1 MGWKDDLQ
9 DASFRG
15 VQFECTSTNESG
27 SKSLA
32 VKQPPYSNKASV
44 EDMGNNPLKISIE
57 AIFSGENYKI
67 EMDALWAALVAT
79 GSGELIHPVHGVMQV
94 YAESYQIGHVAE
106 EVDACKISIEFL
118 QAEDKER
125 SLFIPVTVSQQID
138 LINIVSAPA
147 SMLQTVL
154 KKLQEFDP
162 KKYFTFVTKI
172 RNGINTARKFLGS
185 VKSAVE
191 NVLSP
196 DWIVDLIDDVTRLAT
211 FDTNIS
217 AISKWREQFKRTQ
230 RFERLFQNNSSN
242 GNSRQ
247 VSNSAT
253 VAISK
258 WRDVFKRVQQFEK
271 LYQDESSPQI
281 LRQTWRAIHVAAV
294 VAVTQQVVATVR
306 KEMAENGNISFT
318 PVGLAQNRNISFTP
332 VGLAQNRNISFT
344 PVELAVIRQANRK
357 LIQQAINSERALIA
371 AATAAQNNNAGI
383 NVEDDAPA
391 SELIFI
397 AMTQIQVYKQLADQI
412 HLQIQELIEVRP
424 PITTTKVLV
433 PCTLHW
439 LAHALYGDMDRA
451 EEIRRLNPDLEN
463 PAILRTGMEL
473 TVYAR

>member
-32 VKQPPYSNKASV
+32 VKQAPYSNKANV
-44 EDMGNNPLKISIE
+44 EDLGNNPLKISIE

-125 SLFIPVTVSQQID
+125 PLFIPIAVPVSIPLYSIPDSPVT
-138 LINIVSAPA
+138 A
-147 SMLQTVL
+147 LQSVL
-154 KKLQEFDP
+154 KKLQQFNP
-162 KKYFTFVTKI
+162 NKFFSFVNKI
-172 RNGINTARKFLGS
+172 RDGISAARQFLGT
-185 VKSAVE
+185 VKGAIE

-196 DWIVDLIDDVTRLAT
+196 DWIVGLIDDATRLAT

-217 AISKWREQFKRTQ
+217 AISKWR
-230 RFERLFQNNSSN
+230 
-242 GNSRQ
+242 
-247 VSNSAT
+247 
-253 VAISK
+253 
-258 WRDVFKRVQQFEK
+258 DVFKRVQRFEK
-271 LYQDESSPQI
+271 LFQNDDDTPKVMQ
-281 LRQTWRAIHVAAV
+281 QTWRAVQVATA

-306 KEMAENGNISFT
+306 KEMAENKT
-318 PVGLAQNRNISFTP
+318 V
-332 VGLAQNRNISFT
+332 SFT

-371 AATAAQNNNAGI
+371 ATTAAQNNNAGI

-439 LAHALYGDMDRA
+439 LAHSLYGDMDRA
-451 EEIRRLNPDLEN
+451 DEIRRLNPDLQN

>member
-32 VKQPPYSNKASV
+32 VKQAPYSNKANV
-44 EDMGNNPLKISIE
+44 EDLGNNPLKISIE

-125 SLFIPVTVSQQID
+125 PLFIPIAVPVSIPLYSIPDSPVT
-138 LINIVSAPA
+138 A
-147 SMLQTVL
+147 LQSVL
-154 KKLQEFDP
+154 KKLQQFNP
-162 KKYFTFVTKI
+162 NKFFSFVNKI
-172 RNGINTARKFLGS
+172 RDGISAARQFLGT
-185 VKSAVE
+185 VKGAIE

-196 DWIVDLIDDVTRLAT
+196 DWIVGLIDDATRLAT

-217 AISKWREQFKRTQ
+217 AISKWR
-230 RFERLFQNNSSN
+230 
-242 GNSRQ
+242 
-247 VSNSAT
+247 
-253 VAISK
+253 
-258 WRDVFKRVQQFEK
+258 DVFKRVQRFEK
-271 LYQDESSPQI
+271 LFQNDDDTPKVMQ
-281 LRQTWRAIHVAAV
+281 QTWRAVQVATA

-306 KEMAENGNISFT
+306 KEMAENKT
-318 PVGLAQNRNISFTP
+318 V
-332 VGLAQNRNISFT
+332 SFT

-424 PITTTKVLV
+424 PITTTNVLV

-451 EEIRRLNPDLEN
+451 DEIRRLNPDLQN

>member
-125 SLFIPVTVSQQID
+125 QLFIPIAVPVSIPLYSIPDSPVT
-138 LINIVSAPA
+138 A
-147 SMLQTVL
+147 LQSVL
-154 KKLQEFDP
+154 KKLQQFNP
-162 KKYFTFVTKI
+162 NKFFSFVNKI
-172 RNGINTARKFLGS
+172 RDGISAARQFLGT
-185 VKSAVE
+185 VKGAIE

-196 DWIVDLIDDVTRLAT
+196 DWIVGLIDDATRLAT

-217 AISKWREQFKRTQ
+217 AISKWR
-230 RFERLFQNNSSN
+230 
-242 GNSRQ
+242 
-247 VSNSAT
+247 
-253 VAISK
+253 
-258 WRDVFKRVQQFEK
+258 DVFKRVQRFEK
-271 LYQDESSPQI
+271 LFQNDDDTPKVMQ
-281 LRQTWRAIHVAAV
+281 QTWRAVQVATA

-306 KEMAENGNISFT
+306 KEMAENKT
-318 PVGLAQNRNISFTP
+318 V
-332 VGLAQNRNISFT
+332 SFT

-383 NVEDDAPA
+383 TVEDDAPA

-439 LAHALYGDMDRA
+439 LAHSLYGDMDRA
-451 EEIRRLNPDLEN
+451 DEIRRLNPDLQN

>member
-15 VQFECTSTNESG
+15 VQFECTSTNDSA

-32 VKQPPYSNKASV
+32 IKQAPYSNKASV
-44 EDMGNNPLKISIE
+44 EDMGNNPLKISID
-57 AIFSGENYKI
+57 AVFSGENYKI

-125 SLFIPVTVSQQID
+125 PLFIPIAVPVSIPLYSIPDSPVT
-138 LINIVSAPA
+138 A
-147 SMLQTVL
+147 LQSVL
-154 KKLQEFDP
+154 KKLQQFNP
-162 KKYFTFVTKI
+162 NKFFSFVNKI
-172 RNGINTARKFLGS
+172 RDGISAARQFLGT
-185 VKSAVE
+185 VKGAIE

-196 DWIVDLIDDVTRLAT
+196 DWIVGLIDDATRLAT

-217 AISKWREQFKRTQ
+217 AISKWR
-230 RFERLFQNNSSN
+230 
-242 GNSRQ
+242 
-247 VSNSAT
+247 
-253 VAISK
+253 
-258 WRDVFKRVQQFEK
+258 DVFKRVQRFEK
-271 LYQDESSPQI
+271 LFQNDDDTPKVMQ
-281 LRQTWRAIHVAAV
+281 QTWRAVQVATA

-306 KEMAENGNISFT
+306 KEMAENKT
-318 PVGLAQNRNISFTP
+318 V
-332 VGLAQNRNISFT
+332 SFT

-383 NVEDDAPA
+383 TVEDDAPA

-439 LAHALYGDMDRA
+439 LAHSLYGDMDRA
-451 EEIRRLNPDLEN
+451 DEIRRLNPDLQN
-463 PAILRTGMEL
+463 PAVLRTGMEL

>member
-32 VKQPPYSNKASV
+32 VKQAPYSNKANV
-44 EDMGNNPLKISIE
+44 EDLGNNPLKISIE

-125 SLFIPVTVSQQID
+125 PLFIPIAVPVSIPLYSIPDSPVT
-138 LINIVSAPA
+138 A
-147 SMLQTVL
+147 LQSVL
-154 KKLQEFDP
+154 KKLQQFNP
-162 KKYFTFVTKI
+162 NKFFSFVNKI
-172 RNGINTARKFLGS
+172 RDGISAARQFLGT
-185 VKSAVE
+185 VKGAIE

-196 DWIVDLIDDVTRLAT
+196 DWIVGLIDDATRLAT

-217 AISKWREQFKRTQ
+217 AISKWR
-230 RFERLFQNNSSN
+230 
-242 GNSRQ
+242 
-247 VSNSAT
+247 
-253 VAISK
+253 
-258 WRDVFKRVQQFEK
+258 DVFKRVQRFEK
-271 LYQDESSPQI
+271 LFQNDDDTPKVMQ
-281 LRQTWRAIHVAAV
+281 QTWRAVQVATA

-306 KEMAENGNISFT
+306 KEMAENKT
-318 PVGLAQNRNISFTP
+318 V
-332 VGLAQNRNISFT
+332 SFT

-451 EEIRRLNPDLEN
+451 DEIRRLNPDLQN

>member
-32 VKQPPYSNKASV
+32 VKQAPYSNKANV
-44 EDMGNNPLKISIE
+44 EDLGNNPLKISIE

-125 SLFIPVTVSQQID
+125 PLFIPIAVPVSIPLYSIPDSPVT
-138 LINIVSAPA
+138 A
-147 SMLQTVL
+147 LQSVL
-154 KKLQEFDP
+154 KKLQQFNP
-162 KKYFTFVTKI
+162 NKFFSFVNKI
-172 RNGINTARKFLGS
+172 RDGISAARQFLGT
-185 VKSAVE
+185 VKGAIE

-196 DWIVDLIDDVTRLAT
+196 DWIVGLIDDATRLAT

-217 AISKWREQFKRTQ
+217 AISKWR
-230 RFERLFQNNSSN
+230 
-242 GNSRQ
+242 
-247 VSNSAT
+247 
-253 VAISK
+253 
-258 WRDVFKRVQQFEK
+258 DVFKRVQRFEK
-271 LYQDESSPQI
+271 LFQNDDDTPKVMQ
-281 LRQTWRAIHVAAV
+281 QTWRAVQVATA

-306 KEMAENGNISFT
+306 KEMAENKT
-318 PVGLAQNRNISFTP
+318 V
-332 VGLAQNRNISFT
+332 SFT

-439 LAHALYGDMDRA
+439 LAHSLYGDMDRA
-451 EEIRRLNPDLEN
+451 DEIRRLNPDLQN

>member
-125 SLFIPVTVSQQID
+125 PLFIPIAVPVSIPLYSIPDSPVT
-138 LINIVSAPA
+138 A
-147 SMLQTVL
+147 LQSVL
-154 KKLQEFDP
+154 KKLQQFNP
-162 KKYFTFVTKI
+162 NKFFSFVNKI
-172 RNGINTARKFLGS
+172 RDGISAARQFLGT
-185 VKSAVE
+185 VKGAIE

-196 DWIVDLIDDVTRLAT
+196 DWIVGLIDDATRLAT

-217 AISKWREQFKRTQ
+217 AISKWR
-230 RFERLFQNNSSN
+230 
-242 GNSRQ
+242 
-247 VSNSAT
+247 
-253 VAISK
+253 
-258 WRDVFKRVQQFEK
+258 DVFKRVQRFEK
-271 LYQDESSPQI
+271 LFQNDDDTPKVMQ
-281 LRQTWRAIHVAAV
+281 QTWRAVQVATA

-306 KEMAENGNISFT
+306 KEMAENKT
-318 PVGLAQNRNISFTP
+318 V
-332 VGLAQNRNISFT
+332 SFT

>member
-32 VKQPPYSNKASV
+32 VKQAPYSNKANV
-44 EDMGNNPLKISIE
+44 EDLGNNPLKISIE

-125 SLFIPVTVSQQID
+125 PLFIPIAVPVSIPLYSIPDSPVT
-138 LINIVSAPA
+138 A
-147 SMLQTVL
+147 LQSVL
-154 KKLQEFDP
+154 KKLQQFNP
-162 KKYFTFVTKI
+162 NKFFSFVNKI
-172 RNGINTARKFLGS
+172 RDGISAARQFLGT
-185 VKSAVE
+185 VKGAIE

-196 DWIVDLIDDVTRLAT
+196 DWIVGLIDDATRLAT

-217 AISKWREQFKRTQ
+217 AISKWR
-230 RFERLFQNNSSN
+230 
-242 GNSRQ
+242 
-247 VSNSAT
+247 
-253 VAISK
+253 
-258 WRDVFKRVQQFEK
+258 DVFKRVQRFEK
-271 LYQDESSPQI
+271 LFQNDDDTPKVMQ
-281 LRQTWRAIHVAAV
+281 QTWRAVQVATA

-306 KEMAENGNISFT
+306 KEMAENKT
-318 PVGLAQNRNISFTP
+318 V
-332 VGLAQNRNISFT
+332 SFT

-439 LAHALYGDMDRA
+439 LAHSLYGDMDRA
-451 EEIRRLNPDLEN
+451 DEIRRLNPDLQN
-463 PAILRTGMEL
+463 PAVLRTGMEL

>member
-44 EDMGNNPLKISIE
+44 EDMGNNPLKISID
-57 AIFSGENYKI
+57 AVFSGENYKI

-125 SLFIPVTVSQQID
+125 PLFIPIAVPVSIPLYSIPDSPVT
-138 LINIVSAPA
+138 A
-147 SMLQTVL
+147 LQSVL
-154 KKLQEFDP
+154 KKLQQFNP
-162 KKYFTFVTKI
+162 NKFFSFVNKI
-172 RNGINTARKFLGS
+172 RDGISAARQFLGT
-185 VKSAVE
+185 VKGAIE

-196 DWIVDLIDDVTRLAT
+196 DWIVGLIDDATRLAT

-217 AISKWREQFKRTQ
+217 AISKWR
-230 RFERLFQNNSSN
+230 
-242 GNSRQ
+242 
-247 VSNSAT
+247 
-253 VAISK
+253 
-258 WRDVFKRVQQFEK
+258 DVFKRVQRFEK
-271 LYQDESSPQI
+271 LFQNDDDTPKVMQ
-281 LRQTWRAIHVAAV
+281 QTWRAVQVATA

-306 KEMAENGNISFT
+306 KEMAENKT
-318 PVGLAQNRNISFTP
+318 V
-332 VGLAQNRNISFT
+332 SFT

-383 NVEDDAPA
+383 TVEDDAPA

-451 EEIRRLNPDLEN
+451 DEIRRLNPDLQN

>member
-125 SLFIPVTVSQQID
+125 PLFIPIAVPVSIPLYSIPDSPVT
-138 LINIVSAPA
+138 A
-147 SMLQTVL
+147 LQSVL
-154 KKLQEFDP
+154 KKLQQFNP
-162 KKYFTFVTKI
+162 NKFFSFVNKI
-172 RNGINTARKFLGS
+172 RDGISAARQFLGT
-185 VKSAVE
+185 VKGAIE

-196 DWIVDLIDDVTRLAT
+196 DWIVGLVDDATRLAT

-217 AISKWREQFKRTQ
+217 AISKWR
-230 RFERLFQNNSSN
+230 
-242 GNSRQ
+242 
-247 VSNSAT
+247 
-253 VAISK
+253 
-258 WRDVFKRVQQFEK
+258 DVFKRVQRFEK
-271 LYQDESSPQI
+271 LFQNDDDTPKVMQ
-281 LRQTWRAIHVAAV
+281 QTWRAVQVATA

-306 KEMAENGNISFT
+306 KEMAENKT
-318 PVGLAQNRNISFTP
+318 V
-332 VGLAQNRNISFT
+332 SFT

-383 NVEDDAPA
+383 TVEDDAPA

-451 EEIRRLNPDLEN
+451 DEIRRLNPDLQN
-463 PAILRTGMEL
+463 PAVLRTGMEL

>member
-32 VKQPPYSNKASV
+32 VKQAPYSNKANV
-44 EDMGNNPLKISIE
+44 EDLGNNPLKISIE

-125 SLFIPVTVSQQID
+125 PLFIPIAVPVSIPLYSIPDSPVT
-138 LINIVSAPA
+138 A
-147 SMLQTVL
+147 LQSVL
-154 KKLQEFDP
+154 KKLQQFNP
-162 KKYFTFVTKI
+162 NKFFSFVNKI
-172 RNGINTARKFLGS
+172 RDGINSARQILGT
-185 VKSAVE
+185 VKGAIE

-196 DWIVDLIDDVTRLAT
+196 DWIVGLVDDATRLAT

-217 AISKWREQFKRTQ
+217 AISKWR
-230 RFERLFQNNSSN
+230 
-242 GNSRQ
+242 
-247 VSNSAT
+247 
-253 VAISK
+253 
-258 WRDVFKRVQQFEK
+258 DVFKRVQRFEK
-271 LYQDESSPQI
+271 LFQNDDDTPKVMQ
-281 LRQTWRAIHVAAV
+281 QTWRAVQVATA

-306 KEMAENGNISFT
+306 KEMAENKT
-318 PVGLAQNRNISFTP
+318 V
-332 VGLAQNRNISFT
+332 SFT

-383 NVEDDAPA
+383 TVEDDAPA

-439 LAHALYGDMDRA
+439 LAHSLYGDMDRA
-451 EEIRRLNPDLEN
+451 DEIRRLNPDLQN
-463 PAILRTGMEL
+463 PAVLRTGMEL

>member
-44 EDMGNNPLKISIE
+44 EDMGNNPLKISID
-57 AIFSGENYKI
+57 AVFAGENYKI

-106 EVDACKISIEFL
+106 EVDACKISIEFT

-125 SLFIPVTVSQQID
+125 PLFIPIAVPVSIPLYSIPD
-138 LINIVSAPA
+138 SPLSA
-147 SMLQTVL
+147 LQSVL
-154 KKLQEFDP
+154 KKLQQFNP
-162 KKYFTFVTKI
+162 NKFFSFVNKI
-172 RNGINTARKFLGS
+172 RDGINSARQFLGT
-185 VKSAVE
+185 VKGAIE

-196 DWIVDLIDDVTRLAT
+196 DWIVGLVDDATRLAT

-217 AISKWREQFKRTQ
+217 AISKWR
-230 RFERLFQNNSSN
+230 
-242 GNSRQ
+242 
-247 VSNSAT
+247 
-253 VAISK
+253 
-258 WRDVFKRVQQFEK
+258 DVFKRVQRFEK
-271 LYQDESSPQI
+271 LFQNDDDTPKVMQ
-281 LRQTWRAIHVAAV
+281 QTWRAVHVATA

-306 KEMAENGNISFT
+306 KEMAENKT
-318 PVGLAQNRNISFTP
+318 V
-332 VGLAQNRNISFT
+332 SFT

-397 AMTQIQVYKQLADQI
+397 AMTQIQVYKQLADKI

-451 EEIRRLNPDLEN
+451 DEIRRLNPDLQN
-463 PAILRTGMEL
+463 PAVLRTGMEL

>member
-32 VKQPPYSNKASV
+32 VKQAPYSNKANV
-44 EDMGNNPLKISIE
+44 EDLGNNPLKISIE

-125 SLFIPVTVSQQID
+125 PLFIPIAVPVSIPLYSIPD
-138 LINIVSAPA
+138 SPLSA
-147 SMLQTVL
+147 LQSVL
-154 KKLQEFDP
+154 KKLQQFNP
-162 KKYFTFVTKI
+162 NKFFSFVNKI
-172 RNGINTARKFLGS
+172 RDGISAARQFLGT
-185 VKSAVE
+185 VKGAIE

-196 DWIVDLIDDVTRLAT
+196 DWIVGLIDDATRLAT

-217 AISKWREQFKRTQ
+217 AISKWR
-230 RFERLFQNNSSN
+230 
-242 GNSRQ
+242 
-247 VSNSAT
+247 
-253 VAISK
+253 
-258 WRDVFKRVQQFEK
+258 DVFKRVQRFEK
-271 LYQDESSPQI
+271 LFQNDDDTPKVMQ
-281 LRQTWRAIHVAAV
+281 QTWRAVQVATA

-306 KEMAENGNISFT
+306 KEMAENKT
-318 PVGLAQNRNISFTP
+318 V
-332 VGLAQNRNISFT
+332 SFT

-383 NVEDDAPA
+383 TVEDDAPA

-439 LAHALYGDMDRA
+439 LAHSLYGDMDRA
-451 EEIRRLNPDLEN
+451 DEIRRLNPDLQN

>member
-32 VKQPPYSNKASV
+32 VKQAPYSNKANV
-44 EDMGNNPLKISIE
+44 EDLGNNPLKISIE

-125 SLFIPVTVSQQID
+125 PLFIPIAVPVSIPLYSIPDSPVT
-138 LINIVSAPA
+138 A
-147 SMLQTVL
+147 LQSVL
-154 KKLQEFDP
+154 KKLQQFNP
-162 KKYFTFVTKI
+162 NKFFSFVNKI
-172 RNGINTARKFLGS
+172 RDGISAARQFLGT
-185 VKSAVE
+185 VKGAIE

-196 DWIVDLIDDVTRLAT
+196 DWIVGLIDDATRLAT

-217 AISKWREQFKRTQ
+217 AISKWR
-230 RFERLFQNNSSN
+230 
-242 GNSRQ
+242 
-247 VSNSAT
+247 
-253 VAISK
+253 
-258 WRDVFKRVQQFEK
+258 DVFKRVQRFEK
-271 LYQDESSPQI
+271 LFQNDDDTPKVMQ
-281 LRQTWRAIHVAAV
+281 QTWRAVQVATA

-306 KEMAENGNISFT
+306 KEMAENKT
-318 PVGLAQNRNISFTP
+318 V
-332 VGLAQNRNISFT
+332 SFT

-383 NVEDDAPA
+383 TVEDDAPA

-424 PITTTKVLV
+424 PITTTNVLV

-451 EEIRRLNPDLEN
+451 DEIRRLNPDLQN
-463 PAILRTGMEL
+463 PAVLRTGMEL

>member
-125 SLFIPVTVSQQID
+125 PLFIPIAVPVSIPLYSIPDSPVT
-138 LINIVSAPA
+138 A
-147 SMLQTVL
+147 LQSVL
-154 KKLQEFDP
+154 KKLQQFNP
-162 KKYFTFVTKI
+162 NKFFSFVNKI
-172 RNGINTARKFLGS
+172 RDGISAARQFLGT
-185 VKSAVE
+185 VKGAIE

-196 DWIVDLIDDVTRLAT
+196 DWIVGLIDDATRLAT

-217 AISKWREQFKRTQ
+217 AISKWR
-230 RFERLFQNNSSN
+230 
-242 GNSRQ
+242 
-247 VSNSAT
+247 
-253 VAISK
+253 
-258 WRDVFKRVQQFEK
+258 DVFKRVQRFEK
-271 LYQDESSPQI
+271 LFQNDDDTPKVMQ
-281 LRQTWRAIHVAAV
+281 QTWRAVQVATA

-306 KEMAENGNISFT
+306 KEMAENKT
-318 PVGLAQNRNISFTP
+318 V
-332 VGLAQNRNISFT
+332 SFT

-383 NVEDDAPA
+383 TVEDDAPA

-439 LAHALYGDMDRA
+439 LAHSLYGDMDRA
-451 EEIRRLNPDLEN
+451 DEIRRLNPDLEN

>member
-32 VKQPPYSNKASV
+32 VKQAPYSNKANV
-44 EDMGNNPLKISIE
+44 EDLGNNPLKISIE

-125 SLFIPVTVSQQID
+125 PLFIPIAVPVSIPLYSIPDSPVT
-138 LINIVSAPA
+138 A
-147 SMLQTVL
+147 LQSVL
-154 KKLQEFDP
+154 KKLQQFNP
-162 KKYFTFVTKI
+162 NKFFSFVNKI
-172 RNGINTARKFLGS
+172 RDGISAARQFLGT
-185 VKSAVE
+185 VKGAIE

-196 DWIVDLIDDVTRLAT
+196 DWIVGLIDDATRLAT

-217 AISKWREQFKRTQ
+217 AISKWR
-230 RFERLFQNNSSN
+230 
-242 GNSRQ
+242 
-247 VSNSAT
+247 
-253 VAISK
+253 
-258 WRDVFKRVQQFEK
+258 DVFKRVQRFEK
-271 LYQDESSPQI
+271 LFQNDDDTPKVMQ
-281 LRQTWRAIHVAAV
+281 QTWRAVQVATA
-294 VAVTQQVVATVR
+294 VAVTQEVVATVR
-306 KEMAENGNISFT
+306 KEMAENKT
-318 PVGLAQNRNISFTP
+318 V
-332 VGLAQNRNISFT
+332 SFT

-383 NVEDDAPA
+383 TVEDDAPA

-439 LAHALYGDMDRA
+439 LAHSLYGDMDRA
-451 EEIRRLNPDLEN
+451 DEIRRLNPDLQN

>member
-32 VKQPPYSNKASV
+32 VKQAPYSNKANV
-44 EDMGNNPLKISIE
+44 EDLGNNPLKISIE

-125 SLFIPVTVSQQID
+125 PLFIPIAVPVSIPLYSIPDSPVT
-138 LINIVSAPA
+138 A
-147 SMLQTVL
+147 LQSVL
-154 KKLQEFDP
+154 KKLQQFNP
-162 KKYFTFVTKI
+162 NKFFSFVNKI
-172 RNGINTARKFLGS
+172 RDGISAARQFLGT
-185 VKSAVE
+185 VKGAIE

-196 DWIVDLIDDVTRLAT
+196 DWIVGLIDDATRLAT

-217 AISKWREQFKRTQ
+217 AISKWR
-230 RFERLFQNNSSN
+230 
-242 GNSRQ
+242 
-247 VSNSAT
+247 
-253 VAISK
+253 
-258 WRDVFKRVQQFEK
+258 DVFKRVQRFEK
-271 LYQDESSPQI
+271 LFQNDDDTPKVMQ
-281 LRQTWRAIHVAAV
+281 QTWRAVQVATA

-306 KEMAENGNISFT
+306 KEMAENKT
-318 PVGLAQNRNISFTP
+318 V
-332 VGLAQNRNISFT
+332 SFT

-383 NVEDDAPA
+383 TVEDDAPA

-439 LAHALYGDMDRA
+439 LAHSLYGDMDRA
-451 EEIRRLNPDLEN
+451 DEIRRLNPDLQN
-463 PAILRTGMEL
+463 PAVLRTGMEL

>member
-27 SKSLA
+27 SRSLA

-44 EDMGNNPLKISIE
+44 EDMGNNPLKISID
-57 AIFSGENYKI
+57 AVFSGENYKI

-106 EVDACKISIEFL
+106 DVDTCKISIEFI

-217 AISKWREQFKRTQ
+217 AISKWHEQFKRTQ
-230 RFERLFQNNSSN
+230 RFERLFQNNSG
-242 GNSRQ
+242 GNMGTAQ
-247 VSNSAT
+247 ADPV

-281 LRQTWRAIHVAAV
+281 LRQTWRAIPV

-306 KEMAENGNISFT
+306 KEMAENG
-318 PVGLAQNRNISFTP
+318 NISFTP

-397 AMTQIQVYKQLADQI
+397 AMTQIHVSKQLADQI

>member
-125 SLFIPVTVSQQID
+125 PLFIPIAVPVSIPLYSIPDSPVT
-138 LINIVSAPA
+138 A
-147 SMLQTVL
+147 LQSVL
-154 KKLQEFDP
+154 KKLQQFNP
-162 KKYFTFVTKI
+162 NKFFSFVNKI
-172 RNGINTARKFLGS
+172 RDGISAARQFLGT
-185 VKSAVE
+185 VKGAIE

-196 DWIVDLIDDVTRLAT
+196 DWIVGLVDDATRLAT

-217 AISKWREQFKRTQ
+217 AISKWR
-230 RFERLFQNNSSN
+230 
-242 GNSRQ
+242 
-247 VSNSAT
+247 
-253 VAISK
+253 
-258 WRDVFKRVQQFEK
+258 DVFKRVQRFEK
-271 LYQDESSPQI
+271 LFQNDDDTPKVMQ
-281 LRQTWRAIHVAAV
+281 QTWRAVQVATA

-306 KEMAENGNISFT
+306 KEMAENKT
-318 PVGLAQNRNISFTP
+318 V
-332 VGLAQNRNISFT
+332 SFT

-439 LAHALYGDMDRA
+439 LAHSLYGDMDRA
-451 EEIRRLNPDLEN
+451 DEIRRLNPDLQN
-463 PAILRTGMEL
+463 PAVLRTGMEL

>member
-32 VKQPPYSNKASV
+32 VKQAPYSNKANV
-44 EDMGNNPLKISIE
+44 EDLGNNPLKISIE

-125 SLFIPVTVSQQID
+125 PLFIPIAVPVSIPLYSIPDSPVT
-138 LINIVSAPA
+138 A
-147 SMLQTVL
+147 LQSVL
-154 KKLQEFDP
+154 KKLQQFNP
-162 KKYFTFVTKI
+162 NKFFSFVNKI
-172 RNGINTARKFLGS
+172 RDGISAARQFLGT
-185 VKSAVE
+185 VKGAIE

-196 DWIVDLIDDVTRLAT
+196 DWIVGLIDDATRLAT

-217 AISKWREQFKRTQ
+217 AISKWR
-230 RFERLFQNNSSN
+230 
-242 GNSRQ
+242 
-247 VSNSAT
+247 
-253 VAISK
+253 
-258 WRDVFKRVQQFEK
+258 DVFKRVQRFEK
-271 LYQDESSPQI
+271 LFQNDDDTPKVMQ
-281 LRQTWRAIHVAAV
+281 QTWRAVQVATA

-306 KEMAENGNISFT
+306 KEMAENKT
-318 PVGLAQNRNISFTP
+318 V
-332 VGLAQNRNISFT
+332 SFT

-383 NVEDDAPA
+383 TVEDDAPA

-424 PITTTKVLV
+424 PITTTNVLV

-439 LAHALYGDMDRA
+439 LAHSLYGDMDRA
-451 EEIRRLNPDLEN
+451 DEIRRLNPDLQN
-463 PAILRTGMEL
+463 PAVLRTGMEL

>member
-32 VKQPPYSNKASV
+32 VKQAPYSNKANV
-44 EDMGNNPLKISIE
+44 EDLGNNPLKISIE

-125 SLFIPVTVSQQID
+125 PLFIPIAVPVSIPLYSIPDSPVT
-138 LINIVSAPA
+138 A
-147 SMLQTVL
+147 LQSVL
-154 KKLQEFDP
+154 KKLQQFNP
-162 KKYFTFVTKI
+162 NKFFSFVNKI
-172 RNGINTARKFLGS
+172 RDGISAARQFLGT
-185 VKSAVE
+185 VKGAIE

-196 DWIVDLIDDVTRLAT
+196 DWIVGLIDDATRLAT

-217 AISKWREQFKRTQ
+217 AISKWR
-230 RFERLFQNNSSN
+230 
-242 GNSRQ
+242 
-247 VSNSAT
+247 
-253 VAISK
+253 
-258 WRDVFKRVQQFEK
+258 DVFKRVQRFEK
-271 LYQDESSPQI
+271 LFQNDDDTPKVMQ
-281 LRQTWRAIHVAAV
+281 QTWRAVQVATA

-306 KEMAENGNISFT
+306 KEMAENKT
-318 PVGLAQNRNISFTP
+318 V
-332 VGLAQNRNISFT
+332 SFT

-383 NVEDDAPA
+383 TVEDDAPA

-451 EEIRRLNPDLEN
+451 DEIRRLNPDLQN
-463 PAILRTGMEL
+463 PAVLRTGMEL

>member
-44 EDMGNNPLKISIE
+44 EDMGNNPLKISID
-57 AIFSGENYKI
+57 AVFSGENYKI

-125 SLFIPVTVSQQID
+125 PLFIPIAVPVSIPLYSIPD
-138 LINIVSAPA
+138 SPLSA
-147 SMLQTVL
+147 LQSVL
-154 KKLQEFDP
+154 KKLQQFNP
-162 KKYFTFVTKI
+162 NKFFSFVNKI
-172 RNGINTARKFLGS
+172 RDGISAARQFLGT
-185 VKSAVE
+185 VKGAIE

-196 DWIVDLIDDVTRLAT
+196 DWIVGLIDDATRLAT

-217 AISKWREQFKRTQ
+217 AISKWR
-230 RFERLFQNNSSN
+230 
-242 GNSRQ
+242 
-247 VSNSAT
+247 
-253 VAISK
+253 
-258 WRDVFKRVQQFEK
+258 DVFKRVQRFEK
-271 LYQDESSPQI
+271 LFQNDDDTPKVMQ
-281 LRQTWRAIHVAAV
+281 QTWRAVQVATA

-306 KEMAENGNISFT
+306 KEMAENKT
-318 PVGLAQNRNISFTP
+318 V
-332 VGLAQNRNISFT
+332 SFT

-383 NVEDDAPA
+383 TVEDDAPA

-451 EEIRRLNPDLEN
+451 EEIRRLNPDLQN

>member
-32 VKQPPYSNKASV
+32 VKQAPYSNKASV
-44 EDMGNNPLKISIE
+44 EDMGNNPLKISID
-57 AIFSGENYKI
+57 AVFSGENYKI

-125 SLFIPVTVSQQID
+125 PLFIPIAVPVSIPLYSIPDSPVT
-138 LINIVSAPA
+138 A
-147 SMLQTVL
+147 LQSVL
-154 KKLQEFDP
+154 KKLQQFNP
-162 KKYFTFVTKI
+162 NKFFSFVNKI
-172 RNGINTARKFLGS
+172 RDGISAARQFLGT
-185 VKSAVE
+185 VKGAIE

-196 DWIVDLIDDVTRLAT
+196 DWIVGLIDDATRLAT

-217 AISKWREQFKRTQ
+217 AISKWR
-230 RFERLFQNNSSN
+230 
-242 GNSRQ
+242 
-247 VSNSAT
+247 
-253 VAISK
+253 
-258 WRDVFKRVQQFEK
+258 DVFKRVQRFEK
-271 LYQDESSPQI
+271 LFQNDDDTPKVMQ
-281 LRQTWRAIHVAAV
+281 QTWRAVQVATA

-306 KEMAENGNISFT
+306 KEMAENKT
-318 PVGLAQNRNISFTP
+318 V
-332 VGLAQNRNISFT
+332 SFT

-383 NVEDDAPA
+383 TVEDDAPA

-439 LAHALYGDMDRA
+439 LAHSLYGDMDRA
-451 EEIRRLNPDLEN
+451 DEIRRLNPDLQN

>member
-32 VKQPPYSNKASV
+32 VKQAPYSNKANV
-44 EDMGNNPLKISIE
+44 EDLGNNPLKISIE

-125 SLFIPVTVSQQID
+125 PLFIPIAVPVSIPLYSIPDSPVT
-138 LINIVSAPA
+138 A
-147 SMLQTVL
+147 LQSVL
-154 KKLQEFDP
+154 KKLQQFNP
-162 KKYFTFVTKI
+162 NKFFSFVNKI
-172 RNGINTARKFLGS
+172 RDGISAARQFLGT
-185 VKSAVE
+185 VKGAIE

-196 DWIVDLIDDVTRLAT
+196 DWIVGLIDDATRLAT

-217 AISKWREQFKRTQ
+217 AISKWR
-230 RFERLFQNNSSN
+230 
-242 GNSRQ
+242 
-247 VSNSAT
+247 
-253 VAISK
+253 
-258 WRDVFKRVQQFEK
+258 DVFKRVQRFEK
-271 LYQDESSPQI
+271 LFQNDDDTPKVMQ
-281 LRQTWRAIHVAAV
+281 QTWRAVQVATA

-306 KEMAENGNISFT
+306 KEMAENKT
-318 PVGLAQNRNISFTP
+318 V
-332 VGLAQNRNISFT
+332 SFT

-371 AATAAQNNNAGI
+371 ATTAAQNNNAGI
-383 NVEDDAPA
+383 TVEDDAPA

-424 PITTTKVLV
+424 PITTTNVLV

-451 EEIRRLNPDLEN
+451 DEIRRLNPDLQN
-463 PAILRTGMEL
+463 PAVLRTGMEL

>member
-32 VKQPPYSNKASV
+32 VKQSPYSNKASV

-106 EVDACKISIEFL
+106 EVDACKISIEFI

-125 SLFIPVTVSQQID
+125 PLFIPIAVPVSIPLYSIPDSPVT
-138 LINIVSAPA
+138 A
-147 SMLQTVL
+147 LQSVL
-154 KKLQEFDP
+154 KKLQQFNP
-162 KKYFTFVTKI
+162 NKFFSFVNKI
-172 RNGINTARKFLGS
+172 RDGISAARQFLGT
-185 VKSAVE
+185 VKGAIE

-196 DWIVDLIDDVTRLAT
+196 DWIVGLIDDATRLAT

-217 AISKWREQFKRTQ
+217 AISKWR
-230 RFERLFQNNSSN
+230 
-242 GNSRQ
+242 
-247 VSNSAT
+247 
-253 VAISK
+253 
-258 WRDVFKRVQQFEK
+258 DVFKRVQRFEK
-271 LYQDESSPQI
+271 LFQNDDDTPKVMQ
-281 LRQTWRAIHVAAV
+281 QTWRAVQVATA

-306 KEMAENGNISFT
+306 KEMAENKT
-318 PVGLAQNRNISFTP
+318 V
-332 VGLAQNRNISFT
+332 SFT

-383 NVEDDAPA
+383 TVEDDAPA

-439 LAHALYGDMDRA
+439 LAHSLYGDMDRA
-451 EEIRRLNPDLEN
+451 DEIRRLNPDLQN
-463 PAILRTGMEL
+463 PAVLRTGMEL

>member
-125 SLFIPVTVSQQID
+125 PLFIPIAVPVSIPLYSIPDSPVT
-138 LINIVSAPA
+138 A
-147 SMLQTVL
+147 LQSVL
-154 KKLQEFDP
+154 KKLQQFNP
-162 KKYFTFVTKI
+162 NKFFSFVNKI
-172 RNGINTARKFLGS
+172 RDGISAARQFLS
-185 VKSAVE
+185 TVKGAIE

-196 DWIVDLIDDVTRLAT
+196 DWIVGLIDDATRLAT

-217 AISKWREQFKRTQ
+217 AISKWR
-230 RFERLFQNNSSN
+230 
-242 GNSRQ
+242 
-247 VSNSAT
+247 
-253 VAISK
+253 
-258 WRDVFKRVQQFEK
+258 DVFKRVQRFEK
-271 LYQDESSPQI
+271 LFQNDDDTPKVMQ
-281 LRQTWRAIHVAAV
+281 QTWRAVQVATA

-306 KEMAENGNISFT
+306 KEMAENKT
-318 PVGLAQNRNISFTP
+318 V
-332 VGLAQNRNISFT
+332 SFT

-383 NVEDDAPA
+383 TVEDDAPA

-439 LAHALYGDMDRA
+439 LAHSLYGDMDRA
-451 EEIRRLNPDLEN
+451 DEIRRLNPDLQN

>member
-125 SLFIPVTVSQQID
+125 PLFIPIAVPVSIPLYSIPDSPVT
-138 LINIVSAPA
+138 A
-147 SMLQTVL
+147 LQSVL
-154 KKLQEFDP
+154 KKLQQFNP
-162 KKYFTFVTKI
+162 NKFFSFVNKI
-172 RNGINTARKFLGS
+172 RDGISAARQFLGT
-185 VKSAVE
+185 VKGAIE

-196 DWIVDLIDDVTRLAT
+196 DWIVGLIDDATRLAT

-217 AISKWREQFKRTQ
+217 AISKWR
-230 RFERLFQNNSSN
+230 
-242 GNSRQ
+242 
-247 VSNSAT
+247 
-253 VAISK
+253 
-258 WRDVFKRVQQFEK
+258 DVFKRVQRFEK
-271 LYQDESSPQI
+271 LFQNDDDTPKVMQ
-281 LRQTWRAIHVAAV
+281 QTWRAVQVATA

-306 KEMAENGNISFT
+306 KEMAENKT
-318 PVGLAQNRNISFTP
+318 V
-332 VGLAQNRNISFT
+332 SFT

-383 NVEDDAPA
+383 TVEDDAPA

-439 LAHALYGDMDRA
+439 LAHSLYGDMDRA
-451 EEIRRLNPDLEN
+451 DEIRRLNPDLQN
-463 PAILRTGMEL
+463 PAVLRTGMEL

>member
-1 MGWKDDLQ
+1 MGWATDLQ

-15 VQFECTSTNESG
+15 VQFECTAASTSYA
-27 SKSLA
+27 KSLA
-32 VKQPPYSNKASV
+32 VKQAPYSDEASV

-106 EVDACKISIEFL
+106 DVDTCKISIEFI

-196 DWIVDLIDDVTRLAT
+196 DWIVGLIDDATRLAT

-217 AISKWREQFKRTQ
+217 AISKWR
-230 RFERLFQNNSSN
+230 
-242 GNSRQ
+242 
-247 VSNSAT
+247 
-253 VAISK
+253 
-258 WRDVFKRVQQFEK
+258 DVFKRVQRFEK
-271 LYQDESSPQI
+271 LFQNDDDTPKVMQ
-281 LRQTWRAIHVAAV
+281 QTWRAVQVATA

-306 KEMAENGNISFT
+306 KEMAENKT
-318 PVGLAQNRNISFTP
+318 V
-332 VGLAQNRNISFT
+332 SFT

-383 NVEDDAPA
+383 TVEDDAPA

-439 LAHALYGDMDRA
+439 LAHSLYGDMDRA
-451 EEIRRLNPDLEN
+451 DEIRRLNPDLQN

>member
-32 VKQPPYSNKASV
+32 VKQAPYSNKANV
-44 EDMGNNPLKISIE
+44 EDLGNNPLKISIE

-125 SLFIPVTVSQQID
+125 PLFIPIAVPVSIPLYSIPD
-138 LINIVSAPA
+138 SPLSA
-147 SMLQTVL
+147 LQSVL
-154 KKLQEFDP
+154 KKLQQFNP
-162 KKYFTFVTKI
+162 NKFFSFVNKI
-172 RNGINTARKFLGS
+172 RDGISAARQFLGT
-185 VKSAVE
+185 VKGAIE

-196 DWIVDLIDDVTRLAT
+196 DWIVGLIDDATRLAT

-217 AISKWREQFKRTQ
+217 AISKWR
-230 RFERLFQNNSSN
+230 
-242 GNSRQ
+242 
-247 VSNSAT
+247 
-253 VAISK
+253 
-258 WRDVFKRVQQFEK
+258 DVFKRVQRFEK
-271 LYQDESSPQI
+271 LFQNDDDTPKVMQ
-281 LRQTWRAIHVAAV
+281 QTWRAVQVATA

-306 KEMAENGNISFT
+306 KEMAENKT
-318 PVGLAQNRNISFTP
+318 V
-332 VGLAQNRNISFT
+332 SFT

-383 NVEDDAPA
+383 TVEDDAPA

-439 LAHALYGDMDRA
+439 LAHSLYGDMDRA
-451 EEIRRLNPDLEN
+451 DEIRRLNPDLQN
-463 PAILRTGMEL
+463 PAVLRTGMEL

>member
-32 VKQPPYSNKASV
+32 VKQAPYSNKANV
-44 EDMGNNPLKISIE
+44 EDLGNNPLKISIE

-106 EVDACKISIEFL
+106 EVDACKISIEFI

-125 SLFIPVTVSQQID
+125 PLFIPIAVPVSIPLYSIPDSPVT
-138 LINIVSAPA
+138 A
-147 SMLQTVL
+147 LQSVL
-154 KKLQEFDP
+154 KKLQQFNP
-162 KKYFTFVTKI
+162 NKFFSFVNKI
-172 RNGINTARKFLGS
+172 RDGINSARQFLGT
-185 VKSAVE
+185 VKGAIE

-196 DWIVDLIDDVTRLAT
+196 DWIVGLIDDATRLAT

-217 AISKWREQFKRTQ
+217 AISKWR
-230 RFERLFQNNSSN
+230 
-242 GNSRQ
+242 
-247 VSNSAT
+247 
-253 VAISK
+253 
-258 WRDVFKRVQQFEK
+258 DVFKRVQRFEK
-271 LYQDESSPQI
+271 LFQNDDDTPKVMQ
-281 LRQTWRAIHVAAV
+281 QTWRAVQVATA

-306 KEMAENGNISFT
+306 KEMAENKT
-318 PVGLAQNRNISFTP
+318 V
-332 VGLAQNRNISFT
+332 SFT

-383 NVEDDAPA
+383 TVEDDAPA

-451 EEIRRLNPDLEN
+451 DEIRRLNPDLQN

>member
-32 VKQPPYSNKASV
+32 VKQAPYSNKANV
-44 EDMGNNPLKISIE
+44 EDLGNNPLKISIE

-94 YAESYQIGHVAE
+94 SAESYQIGHVAE

-125 SLFIPVTVSQQID
+125 PLFIPIAVPVSIPLYSIPDSPVT
-138 LINIVSAPA
+138 A
-147 SMLQTVL
+147 LQSVL
-154 KKLQEFDP
+154 KKLQQFNP
-162 KKYFTFVTKI
+162 NKFFSFVNKI
-172 RNGINTARKFLGS
+172 RDGISAARQFLGT
-185 VKSAVE
+185 VKGAIE

-196 DWIVDLIDDVTRLAT
+196 DWIVGLVDDATRLAT

-217 AISKWREQFKRTQ
+217 AISKWR
-230 RFERLFQNNSSN
+230 
-242 GNSRQ
+242 
-247 VSNSAT
+247 
-253 VAISK
+253 
-258 WRDVFKRVQQFEK
+258 DVFKRVQRFEK
-271 LYQDESSPQI
+271 LFQNDDDTPKVMQ
-281 LRQTWRAIHVAAV
+281 QTWRAVQVATA

-306 KEMAENGNISFT
+306 KEMAENKT
-318 PVGLAQNRNISFTP
+318 V
-332 VGLAQNRNISFT
+332 SFT

-383 NVEDDAPA
+383 TVEDDAPA

-439 LAHALYGDMDRA
+439 LAHSLYGDMDRA
-451 EEIRRLNPDLEN
+451 DEIRRLNPDLQN
-463 PAILRTGMEL
+463 PAVLRTGMEL

>member
-125 SLFIPVTVSQQID
+125 PLFIPIAVPVSIPLYSIPDSPVT
-138 LINIVSAPA
+138 A
-147 SMLQTVL
+147 LQSVL
-154 KKLQEFDP
+154 KKLQQFNP
-162 KKYFTFVTKI
+162 NKFFSFVNKI
-172 RNGINTARKFLGS
+172 RDGISAARQFLGT
-185 VKSAVE
+185 VKGAIE

-196 DWIVDLIDDVTRLAT
+196 DWIVGLIDDATRLAT

-217 AISKWREQFKRTQ
+217 AISKWR
-230 RFERLFQNNSSN
+230 
-242 GNSRQ
+242 
-247 VSNSAT
+247 
-253 VAISK
+253 
-258 WRDVFKRVQQFEK
+258 DVFKRVQRFEK
-271 LYQDESSPQI
+271 LFQNDDDTPKVMQ
-281 LRQTWRAIHVAAV
+281 QTWRAVQVATA

-306 KEMAENGNISFT
+306 KEMAENKT
-318 PVGLAQNRNISFTP
+318 V
-332 VGLAQNRNISFT
+332 SFT

-439 LAHALYGDMDRA
+439 LAHSLYGDMDRA
-451 EEIRRLNPDLEN
+451 DEIRRLNPDLQN

>member
-32 VKQPPYSNKASV
+32 VKQPPYSNTASV
-44 EDMGNNPLKISIE
+44 EDMGNNPLKISID
-57 AIFSGENYKI
+57 AVFSGENYKI

-106 EVDACKISIEFL
+106 EVDTCKISIEFL

-125 SLFIPVTVSQQID
+125 PLFIPIAVPVSIPLYSIPDSPVT
-138 LINIVSAPA
+138 A
-147 SMLQTVL
+147 LQSVL
-154 KKLQEFDP
+154 KKLQQFNP
-162 KKYFTFVTKI
+162 NKFFSFVNKI
-172 RNGINTARKFLGS
+172 RDGISAARQFLGT
-185 VKSAVE
+185 VKGAIE

-196 DWIVDLIDDVTRLAT
+196 DWIVGLIDDATRLAT

-217 AISKWREQFKRTQ
+217 AISKWR
-230 RFERLFQNNSSN
+230 
-242 GNSRQ
+242 
-247 VSNSAT
+247 
-253 VAISK
+253 
-258 WRDVFKRVQQFEK
+258 DVFKRVQRFEK
-271 LYQDESSPQI
+271 LFQKDDDTPKVMQ
-281 LRQTWRAIHVAAV
+281 QTWRAVQVATA

-306 KEMAENGNISFT
+306 KEMAENKT
-318 PVGLAQNRNISFTP
+318 V
-332 VGLAQNRNISFT
+332 SFT

-383 NVEDDAPA
+383 TVEDDAPA

-424 PITTTKVLV
+424 PITTTNVLV

-439 LAHALYGDMDRA
+439 LAHSLYGDMDRA
-451 EEIRRLNPDLEN
+451 DEIRRLNPDLQN
-463 PAILRTGMEL
+463 PAVLRTGMEL

>member
-32 VKQPPYSNKASV
+32 VKQAPYSNKANV
-44 EDMGNNPLKISIE
+44 EDLGNNPLKISIE

-125 SLFIPVTVSQQID
+125 PLFIPIAVPVSIPLYSIPD
-138 LINIVSAPA
+138 SPA
-147 SMLQTVL
+147 TALQSVL
-154 KKLQEFDP
+154 KKLQQFNP
-162 KKYFTFVTKI
+162 NKFFSFVNKI
-172 RNGINTARKFLGS
+172 RDGISAARQFLGT
-185 VKSAVE
+185 VKGAIE

-196 DWIVDLIDDVTRLAT
+196 DWIVGLIDDATRLAT

-217 AISKWREQFKRTQ
+217 AISKWR
-230 RFERLFQNNSSN
+230 
-242 GNSRQ
+242 
-247 VSNSAT
+247 
-253 VAISK
+253 
-258 WRDVFKRVQQFEK
+258 DVFKRVQRFEK
-271 LYQDESSPQI
+271 LFQNDDDTPKVMQ
-281 LRQTWRAIHVAAV
+281 QTWRAVQVATA

-306 KEMAENGNISFT
+306 KEMAENKT
-318 PVGLAQNRNISFTP
+318 V
-332 VGLAQNRNISFT
+332 SFT

-383 NVEDDAPA
+383 TVEDDAPA

-439 LAHALYGDMDRA
+439 LAHSLYGDMDRA
-451 EEIRRLNPDLEN
+451 DEIRRLNPDLQN